1 MLDLNFSIILWIF
14 LIVCGLYILLTRIF
28 FKPVG
33 NIIDEREAKIAAD
46 AQRLR
51 GLTEKV
57 EAHTR
62 DLEKQMDGAR
72 QEAQRIREE
81 WSKKGE
87 NVRAQALSEAK
98 ERSARIM
105 EEKMAELER
114 EVKDAEKALEKEIVV
129 FSEKIRQAYS

>member
-14 LIVCGLYILLTRIF
+14 FIICGLYVLLTRIF

-33 NIIDEREAKIAAD
+33 KIIDEREAKIAAD
-46 AQRLR
+46 AQQLQ

-57 EAHTR
+57 ETHTL
-62 DLEKQMDGAR
+62 DLEKQMAGAR

-87 NVRAQALSEAK
+87 DVRSRALSEAK

-105 EEKMAELER
+105 EEKMAALEK
-114 EVKDAEKALEKEIVV
+114 EVKDAEKALEREIVV
-129 FSEKIRQAYS
+129 FSEKIRQAYL